1 MRRNSLLFH
10 QSGKQGI
17 LTIGSGGFG
26 GKNQMQPEG
35 TNDELKRLQRGLNAA
50 ANIDS
55 IRAAMNSYLHSVGSE
70 CSSYYHYPPIGAA
83 DFGPDI
89 LVYTHGFPPDW
100 VEIYREEGYINVDPM
115 PKIAASRTRAFR
127 WSEISK
133 IASLN
138 AAEVDYL
145 KRARDA
151 GFGDGLAVPVFGPN
165 GRNGY
170 FAVGL
175 GNTPFPDENA
185 VAEIHW
191 ACQAVHLR
199 FCDMI
204 LDALPS
210 AVTLSE
216 RERQILG
223 YVVRGHTNSWIAQEL
238 KLSANTID
246 TYVRRCFEKLNVNDR
261 VTAGLRGLALG
272 IVA

>member
-1 MRRNSLLFH
+1 
-10 QSGKQGI
+10 
-17 LTIGSGGFG
+17 
-26 GKNQMQPEG
+26 MQPEG
-35 TNDELKRLQRGLNAA
+35 KTEDLKRLQRGLAA
-50 ANIDS
+50 ATKIDA
-55 IRAAMNSYLHSVGSE
+55 IRSAMNTYLHSIGSE
-70 CSSYYHYPPIGAA
+70 RSSYYHFPPIGAA

-89 LVYTHGFPPDW
+89 LVYTHGFPPEW
-100 VEIYREEGYINVDPM
+100 VETYRASDYIHIDPV
-115 PKIAASRTRAFR
+115 PKVAVSRTKAFR
-127 WSEISK
+127 WSEITS

-138 AAEVDYL
+138 AAEIEYL
-145 KRARDA
+145 KRAREA

-170 FAVGL
+170 FAIGIENHV
-175 GNTPFPDENA
+175 PWPDENQ

-191 ACQAVHLR
+191 ACQAAHLR

-204 LDALPS
+204 LQTLPG

-223 YVVRGHTNSWIAQEL
+223 YVVRGHTNSWIAHEL

-272 IVA
+272 LVA